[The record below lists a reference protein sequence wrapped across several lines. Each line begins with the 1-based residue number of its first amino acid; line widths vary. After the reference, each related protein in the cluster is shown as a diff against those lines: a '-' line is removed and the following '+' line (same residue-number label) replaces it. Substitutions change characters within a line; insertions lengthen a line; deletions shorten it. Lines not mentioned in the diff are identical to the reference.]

1 LRIPTRPCAHYFSHG
16 LFLDDGQLIRDAGR
30 LDLNGPAEGA
40 WELSRV
46 WPDGQLL
53 IADDAGHLDSETKTR
68 YLREAVTRFAAR

>member
-1 LRIPTRPCAHYFSHG
+1 MVH
-16 LFLDDGQLIRDAGR
+16 GR

-68 YLREAVTRFAAR
+68 YLREALTRFAAR